1 MIGND
6 FLEGLA
12 MRTAKILGAVVS
24 GLIVLFLLALAAV
37 WLFVN
42 PNDYKPKIAAAV
54 KQATGRELVLSGD
67 LKLSV
72 FPWVALEMGPASL
85 GNPPGFP
92 AQPFVSFKHA
102 SMRVRLLP
110 LLAKRLDIGRV
121 ELDGLDLKLLKN
133 AEGKGNWE
141 DFGHSEDAAS
151 PAPSSSAA
159 SDEALDDIAGV
170 KLTHARVSYETLT
183 LSNITLETGAFVER
197 GVVPVS
203 LSLEASRGIKDERA
217 SVDAKFDLS
226 ADLTPKRFRV
236 AALNLNSVVALA
248 GNPRPVRWNI
258 TVPSL
263 LADLGAQTMS
273 APAFALDLAGALVNG
288 SVEGTQI
295 VDALRVTG
303 HVSLAPLVVREYLP
317 RMGFPLPKTRDPKA
331 LSLVSLTGEF
341 AYGGGAARVDQLQVT
356 LDDTHLK
363 GGAAVALESDAIA
376 FNLDVDTIDLDRYR
390 TPEGEP
396 EPEPA
401 TPAAA
406 APASVAADAS
416 KPLDVNGTLSVG
428 TLHVAPLD
436 LSAVK
441 VTVATKDR
449 VMHIFPLKAQ
459 VDGGQYSGDI
469 TLDNRTPVPV
479 LSLDEHLSGID
490 IAKLL
495 ASPTKVARVSGKG
508 NVNIKATGHGVGT
521 DTLLKTLAGHFD
533 TDIANGAV
541 EGVDMGFE
549 LARAEALLRQQTAP
563 NLQNT
568 KRTKFDV
575 FKLTAEIVNGVAT
588 TQDLTIDSPVIKIT
602 GEGNVNLLAKT
613 LDMSLVADTL
623 RTAGNVPVQ
632 VPVKVTG
639 SLSDP
644 RVAPDVE
651 ALAKGALKQ
660 KVQDVL
666 QDKLKGLFGKP

>member
-1 MIGND
+1 
-6 FLEGLA
+6 
-12 MRTAKILGAVVS
+12 MRAAKILGAVVG
-24 GLIVLFLLALAAV
+24 GLIALFVLALLAV

-42 PNDYKPKIAAAV
+42 PNDYKPKIATAV
-54 KQATGRELVLSGD
+54 KQATGRDLVLSGD

-85 GNPPGFP
+85 GNPAGFP
-92 AQPFVSFKHA
+92 AQPFVSFTHA
-102 SMRVRLLP
+102 SVRVRLFP
-110 LLAKRLDIGRV
+110 LLVKRLDIGRV
-121 ELDGLDLKLLKN
+121 EVDGLDLKLLRN

-141 DFGHSEDAAS
+141 DFGHTPDTTSGAS
-151 PAPSSSAA
+151 STAAA
-159 SDEALDDIAGV
+159 SDERLDDIAGV
-170 KLTHARVSYETLT
+170 KLTHARVSYQALT

-197 GVVPVS
+197 GQVPVS
-203 LSLEASRGIKDERA
+203 VSFEASRGVADERA

-226 ADLTPKRFRV
+226 ADLAPKRFRL

-248 GNPRPVRWNI
+248 GNPRPIRWDI
-258 TVPSL
+258 TVPSV
-263 LADLGAQTMS
+263 LADLGAQTLS
-273 APAFALDLAGALVNG
+273 APSFSLNVAGALVNG

-295 VDALRVTG
+295 LDALRVTG
-303 HVSLAPLVVREYLP
+303 HVTLAPLIVREYLP
-317 RMGFPLPKTRDPKA
+317 RMGVPLPKTRDPKA
-331 LSLVSLTGEF
+331 FSSVSFAGAF
-341 AYGGGAARVDQLQVT
+341 AYGGGAARMDQLQVT
-356 LDDTHLK
+356 LDDTHMK
-363 GGAAVALESDAIA
+363 GGAAVTLENDAIA

-390 TPEGEP
+390 APDGEP
-396 EPEPA
+396 EAA
-401 TPAAA
+401 TPDAAA
-406 APASVAADAS
+406 NAASTEPP

-479 LSLDEHLSGID
+479 MSMDEHLSGID
-490 IAKLL
+490 VGKLL
-495 ASPTKVARVSGKG
+495 TSPTKVARVSGKG
-508 NVNIKATGHGVGT
+508 NVNIKATGHGVGA
-521 DTLLKTLAGHFD
+521 DALLKTLAGHFD
-533 TDIANGAV
+533 ADVANGAV

-549 LARAEALLRQQTAP
+549 LARAEALLRQQNVP
-563 NLQNT
+563 NVQNT

-575 FKLTAEIVNGVAT
+575 FKLTADIVGGVAT
-588 TQDLTIDSPVIKIT
+588 TRDLTIDSAVIKIS
-602 GEGNVNLLAKT
+602 GEGNVNLPAKT
-613 LDMSLVADTL
+613 LDLSLLADTL
-623 RTAGNVPVQ
+623 RTAGNVPIQ

-644 RVAPDVE
+644 RVTPDVE

-660 KVQDVL
+660 KLQDVL

>member
-1 MIGND
+1 
-6 FLEGLA
+6 
-12 MRTAKILGAVVS
+12 MRTAKILGSVLG
-24 GLIVLFLLALAAV
+24 GLLVLFFLALAAV

-54 KQATGRELVLSGD
+54 KQATGRDLVLSGD

-85 GNPPGFP
+85 GNPTGFP
-92 AQPFVSFKHA
+92 AQPFVSFTHA
-102 SMRVRLLP
+102 SVRVRLLP

-121 ELDGLDLKLLKN
+121 EVDGLDLQLLKN
-133 AEGKGNWE
+133 AAGKGNWE
-141 DFGHSEDAAS
+141 DFGHPEGAAS
-151 PAPSSSAA
+151 GSPATAS
-159 SDEALDDIAGV
+159 SDERLDDIAGV
-170 KLTHARVSYETLT
+170 KLTNARVSYQTLT
-183 LSNITLETGAFVER
+183 LSKLTLETGAFVER
-197 GVVPVS
+197 GQVPVS
-203 LSLEASRGIKDERA
+203 VSFEASRGVKDERA

-226 ADLTPKRFRV
+226 ADLAPKRFRL

-248 GNPRPVRWNI
+248 GNPRPVRWNVTI
-258 TVPSL
+258 PSM
-263 LADLGAQTMS
+263 LADLGAQTLS
-273 APAFALDLAGALVNG
+273 APSFALDIAGALVNG

-295 VDALRVTG
+295 LDALRVTG
-303 HVSLAPLVVREYLP
+303 HVTLAPLVVREYLP

-331 LSLVSLTGEF
+331 LSQVSLAGEF

-356 LDDTHLK
+356 LDDTHMK
-363 GGAAVALESDAIA
+363 GSAAVTLESDAIA

-390 TPEGEP
+390 APEG

-406 APASVAADAS
+406 PGAAAADAS

-428 TLHVAPLD
+428 SLHAAPLD

-449 VMHIFPLKAQ
+449 VMHIFPLSAQ
-459 VDGGQYSGDI
+459 VDGGHYSGDI
-469 TLDNRTPVPV
+469 TLDNRTAVPV

-490 IAKLL
+490 VGKLL
-495 ASPTKVARVSGKG
+495 SSPTKVARVSGKG
-508 NVNIKATGHGVGT
+508 NVNIKATGHGVGA
-521 DTLLKTLAGHFD
+521 DALLKTLGGHFD
-533 TDIANGAV
+533 ADVANGAV
-541 EGVDMGFE
+541 EGIDMGFE
-549 LARAEALLRQQTAP
+549 LARAEALLKQQSVP

-575 FKLTAEIVNGVAT
+575 FKLTADIANGVAT
-588 TQDLTIDSPVIKIT
+588 THDLTIDSAVIKIT
-602 GEGNVNLLAKT
+602 GQGEVNLPART
-613 LDMSLVADTL
+613 LDLSLLADTL
-623 RTAGNVPVQ
+623 RSAGNVPIQ

-639 SLSDP
+639 NLADP
-644 RVAPDVE
+644 RVTPDVE

-660 KVQDVL
+660 KLQDVL